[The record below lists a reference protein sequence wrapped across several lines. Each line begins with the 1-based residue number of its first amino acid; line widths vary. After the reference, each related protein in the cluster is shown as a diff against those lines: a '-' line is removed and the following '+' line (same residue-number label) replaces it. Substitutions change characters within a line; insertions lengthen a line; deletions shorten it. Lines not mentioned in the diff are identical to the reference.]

1 MVVFQGIE
9 IERLSTEVEWSR
21 VRIKELERQSF
32 TSDNYEVQIRE
43 LTDRIFAFE
52 RNKELYM

>member
-1 MVVFQGIE
+1 M
-9 IERLSTEVEWSR
+9 
-21 VRIKELERQSF
+21 RIKELERQSF